1 MWLKSVGRN
10 YGPAR
15 SLKRKAGD
23 SRAESELRPES
34 VARLQ
39 SQFRAKYGMAIPGR
53 FTVDAQILGKI
64 KEGRTGAGC
73 TVQLTECD
81 EPGPLAGKRS
91 RIVIDP
97 HGACLT
103 RFCLSAA
110 MLGKMSPT
118 EALVYMAR
126 LSELD
131 EKTSVQAIKSA
142 DLGVRLEAVRGGGDD
157 SDSLGRKL
165 ACGQAD
171 ILAAAA
177 RLPVAPK
184 VVPAQGVQLSSI
196 ALGH

>member
-1 MWLKSVGRN
+1 VGRN

-39 SQFRAKYGMAIPGR
+39 SQFRAKYGMAIPGTAR
-53 FTVDAQILGKI
+53 L
-64 KEGRTGAGC
+64 AGC

-97 HGACLT
+97 HGKSVNMEDVRPPRAAYQCEAAHLGACLT

-126 LSELD
+126 LFELG
-131 EKTSVQAIKSA
+131 EETSIQAIKSA

-184 VVPAQGVQLSSI
+184 
-196 ALGH
+196 

>member
-1 MWLKSVGRN
+1 DVR
-10 YGPAR
+10 PP
-15 SLKRKAGD
+15 
-23 SRAESELRPES
+23 RAAYQCEAAHL
-34 VARLQ
+34 
-39 SQFRAKYGMAIPGR
+39 
-53 FTVDAQILGKI
+53 
-64 KEGRTGAGC
+64 
-73 TVQLTECD
+73 
-81 EPGPLAGKRS
+81 
-91 RIVIDP
+91 
-97 HGACLT
+97 GACLT

-184 VVPAQGVQLSSI
+184 
-196 ALGH
+196 